1 MAVIAECLIHPSGYP
16 LGPEVEVPEGVTV
29 DVERV
34 VPTATGMLPYLW
46 VNGDEDTIDDFV
58 GDLRE
63 SSAVASVRTVDRF
76 EESVLCQVEWVE
88 DGPALPRRIAE
99 EGVTLL
105 EVRGREDGWLFRV
118 RSPDRGSIERLHDYC
133 LDMEMRFDLMRI
145 YVLSES
151 QESPPQGLTAE
162 QYEALVAAY
171 RAGYYDEPRGTTL
184 EELSER
190 FDITPR
196 AISRRLRRGTATLV
210 RNSLG
215 VERDVDRDGDGDDPE
230 SG

>member
-1 MAVIAECLIHPSGYP
+1 MTVIAECLIHPSGYP

-34 VPTATGMLPYLW
+34 VPTATGILPYLW
-46 VNGDEDTIDDFV
+46 INGDEGPVSDFV
-58 GDLRE
+58 ADLRE
-63 SSAVASVRTVDRF
+63 SSSVASVRTLDQF
-76 EESVLCQVEWVE
+76 EESVLCRVEWTG

-118 RSPDRGSIERLHDYC
+118 RSPEREAIERLHDYC
-133 LDMEMRFDLMRI
+133 IDMEMRFDLMRI

-151 QESPPQGLTAE
+151 QENPPQGLTAE

-184 EELSER
+184 EKLSER

-196 AISRRLRRGTATLV
+196 AISRRLRRGTAALV
-210 RNSLG
+210 RNALG
-215 VERDVDRDGDGDDPE
+215 VEREIDDTE
-230 SG
+230 SE